1 MNNKQENKLSMG
13 EATLEVLDMHG
24 ALVGAV
30 PAVVSVK
37 TALVNKT
44 LEIRSANMI
53 QLTTTKGKTTSK
65 AQRKAGLADAG
76 YGIAASVQAYA
87 SVTGDSDLYMEVN
100 FGRGEILKME
110 DEQIQQACTIILNA
124 GLAHVANLGDY
135 GVTAVKLTN
144 FETLI
149 ANWHVESQLPRV
161 AIAARKVAT
170 KAIPVLL
177 RQMDVILKDQL
188 DKLMVLF
195 KDSEPTFYNTYV
207 EARKVVD
214 SGHGAKGPRLSGTV
228 TGHNGALLLDALVRA
243 TYLDK
248 VVEARTDAYGAFSM
262 RLPGVVANTE
272 VTVTSSKL
280 GYVTDVRVQTMQP
293 KVNVALTI
301 GLVVQV
307 VVIGGHVNDAI
318 TLAGLAGAT
327 VTWVLGTES
336 VQTVTDAAGNYSVAV
351 SGVVAQVT
359 GTMTVSRPMYIGASR
374 QVTLQ
379 PGVDRNEDFGL
390 NPLPMPPTP

>member
-1 MNNKQENKLSMG
+1 
-13 EATLEVLDMHG
+13 
-24 ALVGAV
+24 
-30 PAVVSVK
+30 
-37 TALVNKT
+37 
-44 LEIRSANMI
+44 
-53 QLTTTKGKTTSK
+53 
-65 AQRKAGLADAG
+65 
-76 YGIAASVQAYA
+76 
-87 SVTGDSDLYMEVN
+87 MEVN
-100 FGRGEILKME
+100 FGRGEILHME

-272 VTVTSSKL
+272 VTVTASKL

-301 GLVVQV
+301 GA
-307 VVIGGHVNDAI
+307 GG
-318 TLAGLAGAT
+318 AGGGDRRPCERCGNAGGAGRCDRDMGAWNGVCADGDRRYRELQCCGERGCGAGDVAAGA
-327 VTWVLGTES
+327 
-336 VQTVTDAAGNYSVAV
+336 
-351 SGVVAQVT
+351 
-359 GTMTVSRPMYIGASR
+359 
-374 QVTLQ
+374 
-379 PGVDRNEDFGL
+379 
-390 NPLPMPPTP
+390 